1 MAGKEFVFGINV
13 VTGSS
18 SKDVSELTRE
28 VDLFNQAIE
37 RVMDQVDQID
47 PGKLKELE
55 VEAKAAKSI
64 EGVTRALEDGS
75 KATKKQAQAF
85 DAAVNSLS
93 IYSNKN
99 EAMANSHKGL
109 VIDIESTTVA
119 SDKLTKATNT
129 LNSSTKNLTEAYKE
143 EDGVLVSLWGTM
155 TDGVS
160 TVSSLINIF
169 QTFWG
174 AIERFSDPDFLT
186 RLSQVLGIFSNL
198 ASLKGNS
205 ALADTLESVSDA
217 VAGYADTIQNAKDLL
232 SLDFL
237 SMATEKLN
245 QIKNTILNTG
255 KAAVALTAI
264 GVAAAEVGLDISAM
278 DIVSKGAGKSL
289 SLFGKKA
296 SRIVGDIKSIG
307 AATQGN
313 AIPGI
318 IGLADKAF
326 ILGGALGVIGF
337 QLRDSEDAFTRMTGS
352 ALLLAAALSG
362 GLGLVLG
369 QIIKSVGELITDMG
383 VGLGKAMIEFTA
395 MANKAEV
402 ASRAFAFT
410 INNFSKAIGQSV
422 GTMESWGAVIN
433 DVSKSSTFG
442 SGAIEKAISL
452 IVKESNVLGLSLEQN
467 EKILKRS
474 ADVAAATGKTIEE
487 VAGQFASGLTGNSQA
502 VLALGINIRSSN
514 KHIQEYSSELGKSF
528 DQLTDMEKTQVRFKT
543 IMADTVPLIG
553 AAADA
558 TNTFAGSQAV
568 LKRNIDGVKIVL
580 GEAGVLEK
588 NLLKVQNFF
597 VQSVLNLDRGFL
609 GLVGNLQDVA
619 TVGFI
624 FLGFVTSAALK
635 ITLFTTVLQFSRKAL
650 LDNKLAQ
657 DLLTSGFGQL
667 GDMMGFQAVKVTDLA
682 SLWTNLAFVTK
693 QAMAS
698 IVQSVVA
705 TFGQIGSVIGPAIPQ
720 IIAVGKAFSIAALKA
735 GLLVFVGIQ
744 LYDALQGFREILG
757 PVGNEM
763 LDWIEI
769 LGALAIALALV
780 NKLIVASITV
790 QRILTF
796 TMSKLGAMAG
806 VQTIAVTSLSAA
818 YANFILISKA
828 AVGAIARGLI
838 PALMAG
844 IVALKGMA
852 VAAAAVIVPFLPL
865 IAAVGVA
872 VGIVS
877 SLVAMIDDMSDS
889 FYGFGA
895 ALSDVALPLQQFLGL
910 SGATTEKVE
919 SLSAE
924 VEQATGFFESLW
936 NVLKSTVQLA
946 LLPFGLAALVVV
958 EALLELKKAL
968 TSDEKELQELDDAL
982 NRNFD
987 SQARLVGQIN
997 ASIVGLT
1004 SFGDGMEIAAAESRI
1019 LSSDIV
1025 QAGDAVEKAGHKI
1038 ALTKDQID
1046 SLTESLQ
1053 GAIQKI
1059 GEIEKDIAKIG
1070 KSDVSN
1076 IRTAA
1081 QLEIEKVNKLE
1092 EQLAVNEEISD
1103 AQRDQLFR
1111 LKELINEQA
1120 ELNIEGLKAEELSKI
1135 QKESQGLERS
1145 ITKEK
1150 LSGVA
1155 ALEKQLEFTLQDLD
1169 TRKAQLDKAGL
1180 LTKEIEAQI
1189 DKQKELAEASKMVK
1203 EASLAERGSKV
1214 KKVARVTK
1222 TPKAAK
1228 EKVSDAQR
1236 ELESLLKNQI
1246 GLQKTINEFGKEGTD
1261 LIIMRKNERAK
1272 ELDLLQKTLVAE
1284 GNVGTAQVINLA
1296 KAREMKLANL
1306 KIDAEAD
1313 KKKKTA
1319 DEEKAKAA
1327 EKAAATALQ
1336 LGQTVAD
1343 RLKQS
1348 DKDLASRT
1356 QSRIQMIQTETIEQ
1370 YKSVTAEAAKLDAA
1384 GELTPQLAR
1393 SFAQLKENNLEA
1405 AKFDI
1410 KEIKTDSIEQ
1420 LRKDTEALVNE
1431 GKTDEE
1437 QKKAALDLALAAID
1451 AKRAELKA
1459 AGLLTEEAKRLLIVQ
1474 GKEVR
1479 KKGKGGDDD
1488 DKDDESIFDQI
1499 VEGFEEGTDMIA
1511 GAFDGLSG
1519 IMDSFAGIGGDG
1531 EALGLTKAMDEMP
1544 MMISKGMESF
1554 PTIML
1559 AAVDSF
1565 VNGLSTLVDKLPEMI
1580 SKILEMLPE
1589 IINKLFEAFGKL
1601 VDALPAIFA
1610 QLMDALPGIIIQIL
1624 DKLPDIIL
1632 KVLDALGEIISKVIE
1647 KIPEIIIALAERI
1660 GPIVEAL
1667 VEGLVSNA
1675 AKIVIALIDTFILE
1689 GGAMKIGLA
1698 IAEAILIGLTVG
1710 IIRGLAKA
1718 LLKVGEMIFAGIFDS
1733 GLEIKIDWGPVEAL
1747 PEKIGDAVADVA
1759 EGIKAGGGDVFAL
1772 VDLAQ
1777 SKAARTID
1785 KSIGQAT
1792 KRAAQQFKQVMKS
1805 SEGLLLRVWEALRA
1819 AWLWIYNNII
1829 LPLIE
1834 GIQAVWDFFVEKILN
1849 PLLEGIQAVWD
1860 FFIEKILN
1868 PLLEGIQAVWD
1879 FFIEKIL
1886 NPLLEGIQAVWDFF
1900 VDKILTPFTEGV
1912 QAVWDFFKEKILDK
1926 FAEGI
1931 QATWDWFKTNI
1942 LDKFASGIQ
1951 AVFDTL
1957 ATKGQ
1962 EAADKISGAITKLP
1976 EQARQAAEK
1985 LSAAINGLPGKATE
1999 FANNVISK
2007 LGSIGSTMWNSF
2019 TSAFGSMGGVIK
2031 DHATWAFDEL
2041 FRNIKGAFGKMFEG
2055 VGGGGT
2061 GTIEGLMG
2069 TDVPIIRFAEGG
2081 VVPGT
2086 SPFPGDNK
2094 KNDSTVAL
2102 LSPGEA
2108 VIPRS
2113 ILADP
2118 EISRLVQSIMG
2129 GNVKFAFGGSLPK
2142 VSVSAPKISAPK
2154 LPSINDIKTMSTAD
2168 LAKNLEA
2175 NFEALKKLATG
2186 DLWDM
2191 FKDKIFEQVKSMME
2205 SIMKS
2210 AAGFE
2215 DGGIVP
2221 NTGMAMVHEN
2231 EAVLPT
2237 GLVDAIMGT
2246 TNNKNQQSQNI
2257 TLNATVNMVGAD
2269 ISGGKKAGKTI
2280 IDEMFTEL
2288 RKRSANQKVMFQ
2300 SGLIS

>member
-1 MAGKEFVFGINV
+1 MASKEFVFGI
-13 VTGSS
+13 
-18 SKDVSELTRE
+18 
-28 VDLFNQAIE
+28 
-37 RVMDQVDQID
+37 
-47 PGKLKELE
+47 KLK
-55 VEAKAAKSI
+55 
-64 EGVTRALEDGS
+64 
-75 KATKKQAQAF
+75 
-85 DAAVNSLS
+85 
-93 IYSNKN
+93 
-99 EAMANSHKGL
+99 
-109 VIDIESTTVA
+109 
-119 SDKLTKATNT
+119 
-129 LNSSTKNLTEAYKE
+129 
-143 EDGVLVSLWGTM
+143 
-155 TDGVS
+155 TDG
-160 TVSSLINIF
+160 
-169 QTFWG
+169 
-174 AIERFSDPDFLT
+174 AE
-186 RLSQVLGIFSNL
+186 GI
-198 ASLKGNS
+198 KE
-205 ALADTLESVSDA
+205 T
-217 VAGYADTIQNAKDLL
+217 NAEL
-232 SLDFL
+232 L
-237 SMATEKLN
+237 SMARAIAIVEKSIKALKLDELN
-245 QIKNTILNTG
+245 LSDGNKGILDAVNNTIKLA
-255 KAAVALTAI
+255 KA
-264 GVAAAEVGLDISAM
+264 LDE
-278 DIVSKGAGKSL
+278 VSKQLKGIDLKNIKGKD
-289 SLFGKKA
+289 A
-296 SRIVGDIKSIG
+296 IK
-307 AATQGN
+307 
-313 AIPGI
+313 
-318 IGLADKAF
+318 
-326 ILGGALGVIGF
+326 VIGKGLESLHTNLVKIED
-337 QLRDSEDAFTRMTGS
+337 QADSKKIIDLDADGAVS
-352 ALLLAAALSG
+352 ALLS
-362 GLGLVLG
+362 
-369 QIIKSVGELITDMG
+369 IK
-383 VGLGKAMIEFTA
+383 
-395 MANKAEV
+395 
-402 ASRAFAFT
+402 
-410 INNFSKAIGQSV
+410 
-422 GTMESWGAVIN
+422 
-433 DVSKSSTFG
+433 
-442 SGAIEKAISL
+442 
-452 IVKESNVLGLSLEQN
+452 NVLQEM
-467 EKILKRS
+467 K
-474 ADVAAATGKTIEE
+474 
-487 VAGQFASGLTGNSQA
+487 GQQ
-502 VLALGINIRSSN
+502 
-514 KHIQEYSSELGKSF
+514 KE
-528 DQLTDMEKTQVRFKT
+528 
-543 IMADTVPLIG
+543 
-553 AAADA
+553 AADA
-558 TNTFAGSQAV
+558 TDEFRNSVSGLGISLTELGATGIAGFGA
-568 LKRNIDGVKIVL
+568 L
-580 GEAGVLEK
+580 GEAMRIQPAAEIINSLVRSADKASVGFGKFAEGTVNTGKIVNSALRNTGSHGSSFFRDFSKGLLAVSADFKPWKLSFIEAMAVASPLMIKLGESMQKMSSQTSQTIGTMIIMAGVIAGKFTAAISGLLKLMGSLAQSFGMTILSSLDDFSVKATKAEQATRQFAFELEYFAKTLGERAVGSLSGWNETVKELDKNTSFTSTSIQKSIKLLVAEGTTLGLTFKDNQRLLVEATDIAASSGKSLQEVTQALLSGLAGQSQSAFSLGINLRESALAHGELGHSTEESNEHLSDQAKLQARLSIITARATALQGAASDAADTAAGRSIRYNKVLEDLQAKLGGVNIITKTYEETNITLLNVLNSLPDVFFDIASGLGEVAGVLLVVGGWLLQNMLLVSGLITVYKLLNAAVGASVIVQGLLSSMLNSVNSLIGLQAIEVTSLTGALTALQAAMLRIISLGMAGALKIITGALLSMLAVVKTLLALLWKFIAANAALFAKIALLIAIIYSVVVAIKELSDEVGGSTVIFEGFIAPVREVGIALGIVDEKATEASASFGIIDRVMQAFLDTVKLSVQGIATLVTIVSIAVATAFMDLQEWFGAAPAAVRRMTEVIDGLEVAIFHLTEGSHKLVEGFSDSKEEMASLGDEAKKTQAKIDAINFDKVAEEAKKLKAINLTLSQSIALIGLDQQETIKK
-588 NLLKVQNFF
+588 NLEF
-597 VQSVLNLDRGFL
+597 D
-609 GLVGNLQDVA
+609 LQ
-619 TVGFI
+619 
-624 FLGFVTSAALK
+624 ALK
-635 ITLFTTVLQFSRKAL
+635 ITEE
-650 LDNKLAQ
+650 KLTAEKVFHGEAKKQ
-657 DLLTSGFGQL
+657 LETQSKLLTQKA
-667 GDMMGFQAVKVTDLA
+667 DA
-682 SLWTNLAFVTK
+682 
-693 QAMAS
+693 
-698 IVQSVVA
+698 
-705 TFGQIGSVIGPAIPQ
+705 QI
-720 IIAVGKAFSIAALKA
+720 
-735 GLLVFVGIQ
+735 
-744 LYDALQGFREILG
+744 
-757 PVGNEM
+757 
-763 LDWIEI
+763 
-769 LGALAIALALV
+769 
-780 NKLIVASITV
+780 
-790 QRILTF
+790 
-796 TMSKLGAMAG
+796 
-806 VQTIAVTSLSAA
+806 
-818 YANFILISKA
+818 
-828 AVGAIARGLI
+828 
-838 PALMAG
+838 
-844 IVALKGMA
+844 
-852 VAAAAVIVPFLPL
+852 
-865 IAAVGVA
+865 
-872 VGIVS
+872 
-877 SLVAMIDDMSDS
+877 
-889 FYGFGA
+889 
-895 ALSDVALPLQQFLGL
+895 
-910 SGATTEKVE
+910 
-919 SLSAE
+919 
-924 VEQATGFFESLW
+924 
-936 NVLKSTVQLA
+936 
-946 LLPFGLAALVVV
+946 
-958 EALLELKKAL
+958 
-968 TSDEKELQELDDAL
+968 
-982 NRNFD
+982 
-987 SQARLVGQIN
+987 
-997 ASIVGLT
+997 
-1004 SFGDGMEIAAAESRI
+1004 
-1019 LSSDIV
+1019 
-1025 QAGDAVEKAGHKI
+1025 
-1038 ALTKDQID
+1038 
-1046 SLTESLQ
+1046 
-1053 GAIQKI
+1053 
-1059 GEIEKDIAKIG
+1059 
-1070 KSDVSN
+1070 
-1076 IRTAA
+1076 
-1081 QLEIEKVNKLE
+1081 
-1092 EQLAVNEEISD
+1092 EEIKR
-1103 AQRDQLFR
+1103 Q
-1111 LKELINEQA
+1111 ELINKTA
-1120 ELNIEGLKAEELSKI
+1120 KAGKLVVKARKAE
-1135 QKESQGLERS
+1135 
-1145 ITKEK
+1145 
-1150 LSGVA
+1150 
-1155 ALEKQLEFTLQDLD
+1155 
-1169 TRKAQLDKAGL
+1169 
-1180 LTKEIEAQI
+1180 
-1189 DKQKELAEASKMVK
+1189 
-1203 EASLAERGSKV
+1203 
-1214 KKVARVTK
+1214 KVARA
-1222 TPKAAK
+1222 PKAVK

-1236 ELESLLKNQI
+1236 ELSSLLKSQA
-1246 GLQKTINEFGKEGTD
+1246 GLQKQLNEFGKEGAD
-1261 LIIMRKNERAK
+1261 LVIMRKNERIK

-1284 GNVGTAQVINLA
+1284 GKVGTAEVINLA

-1306 KIDAEAD
+1306 KLDAEAD
-1313 KKKKTA
+1313 KEKKKSE
-1319 DEEKAKAA
+1319 EEKTKAA
-1327 EKAAATALQ
+1327 EKAAAKALQ

-1343 RLKQS
+1343 RLKKS

-1356 QSRIQMIQTETIEQ
+1356 QSRIQMIQTEAIEQ
-1370 YKSVTAEAAKLDAA
+1370 YKSVTAEVAKLAA
-1384 GELTPQLAR
+1384 ADELSPTLAR
-1393 SFAQLKENNLEA
+1393 SFAQLKKNNLEA

-1410 KEIKTDSIEQ
+1410 KEIKTDSIEA
-1420 LRKDTEALVNE
+1420 LRKETDSLLNK

-1459 AGLLTEEAKRLLIVQ
+1459 AGLLTEEAKRLLAVQ

-1479 KKGKGGDDD
+1479 KQGQGGGDDD
-1488 DKDDESIFDQI
+1488 DKDDQSIFDQI